1 MQSVPKGWVSWSA
14 PFFHSLLWLGF
25 LATWRTSGVAER
37 QLAVLLAAARPSAP
51 VLQLE
56 LSGPA
61 GAVAAYQYEIG
72 LSVADQRPSSFVIA
86 GPAAARPGSA
96 ASRSSAITLRGAL
109 ASWDR
114 AGAVPLPLQVQIAVR
129 DAAGCIIYG
138 GERSL
143 IFSGLPTSAGTPAVA
158 LRVRVILQR
167 LPQSI
172 CT

>member
-1 MQSVPKGWVSWSA
+1 M
-14 PFFHSLLWLGF
+14 LWLGF
-25 LATWRTSGVAER
+25 LATWRTSGVAEQ
-37 QLAVLLAAARPSAP
+37 QLAVLLGAARPPSPA
-51 VLQLE
+51 LQLE

-86 GPAAARPGSA
+86 GPAAAQPGSA
-96 ASRSSAITLRGAL
+96 GSRPSAITLRGAL
-109 ASWDR
+109 ASWDPR
-114 AGAVPLPLQVQIAVR
+114 GAAPLPLQVQIAVR
-129 DAAGCIIYG
+129 DAAGCIVYG

-143 IFSGLPTSAGTPAVA
+143 IFAGSPSRAATPAVA